1 MEATDT
7 ITDDP
12 EAATEE
18 ARVEESSDDA
28 AIRTVEEDMGSFK
41 PGLHAEGT

>member
-7 ITDDP
+7 ITGDP
-12 EAATEE
+12 EAVTEE
-18 ARVEESSDDA
+18 ASVEETSDDA
-28 AIRTVEEDMGSFK
+28 TIRTVEEDMGSFK